1 MQEILS
7 SNSPVVTG
15 TCDQN
20 KSQARQYRTVSSISL
35 IKHWR
40 KYWSLD
46 VILFFQFFTQLRNY
60 VIKNGITTIIF
71 IILRSYN
78 KNRNNMLDSSF
89 WKGTCLWIG
98 AQLAINKK
106 QKHFSLIDS
115 QLAGNLIL
123 FFSFYKRTKNR

>member
-106 QKHFSLIDS
+106 KKTFLVNRFPTCWKFDSFFQFLQK
-115 QLAGNLIL
+115 N
-123 FFSFYKRTKNR
+123 